1 MWIESPHAQ
10 AWNST
15 TSCIVGNVDRTS
27 KIFRK
32 IGGTFSPENF
42 SFPGHAHTLFPVVQV
57 FPDRGKFFHSLHRI
71 AR

>member
-1 MWIESPHAQ
+1 MWIESPRAQ

-15 TSCIVGNVDRTS
+15 TSCIMRIPIGLL

-42 SFPGHAHTLFPVVQV
+42 SFPCHAHTLFPVVQV